1 MKVRALALR
10 ILNQLRH
17 DRRTLALMLVAPI
30 FLITLVYFILGDAS
44 TTVKVAVINA
54 PENYIQSLEKNN
66 VIVSRARESEARAA
80 LEQRKVVAT
89 LNMINGKSTIEVDGS
104 NPTKAKL
111 ALAALE
117 GAKANYT
124 HTTATST
131 MRPDL
136 RSEVKYIYGTDDLST
151 FDNFGATLIG
161 FIVFFFVFLVAG
173 ISFLQERTSGTLEKL
188 LSMPLQRWEIVVGYV
203 LGFGLFTVLQSLIFS
218 WYCVYVLKVMMVG
231 SFALVILITLL
242 AAIVAL
248 TLGILAS
255 TAASNEFQMMQFIP
269 IVIIP
274 QLFFS
279 GLFDLPY
286 SIQVLGRTMPLYY
299 VADALTQVM
308 LRGSGLSAI
317 AGDMVILLGCALLFM
332 ALNTLMLK
340 KYRRI

>member
-1 MKVRALALR
+1 
-10 ILNQLRH
+10 
-17 DRRTLALMLVAPI
+17 MLIAPI
-30 FLITLVYFILGDAS
+30 FLITLVYFILGDAP

-54 PENYIQSLEKNN
+54 PENYIQNLEKNN
-66 VIVSRARESEARAA
+66 VIVTRASESDARDA
-80 LEQRKVVAT
+80 LEQRRVVAT
-89 LNMINGKSTIEVDGS
+89 LKMINGKSTIEVDGS

-117 GAKANYT
+117 GAKANST
-124 HTTATST
+124 NSMMTAL
-131 MRPDL
+131 RADL
-136 RSEVKYIYGTDDLST
+136 RSDVKYIYGTEDLST

-188 LSMPLQRWEIVVGYV
+188 LSMPLRRWEIVVGYV

-218 WYCVYVLKVMMVG
+218 WYCVYILKVMMVG

-279 GLFDLPY
+279 GLFDLPS
-286 SIQVLGRTMPLYY
+286 SIQILGRTMPLYY
-299 VADALTQVM
+299 VSDALTQVM
-308 LRGSGLSAI
+308 LRGSGLSMI
-317 AGDMVILLGCALLFM
+317 AGDLVILLGCALLFM
-332 ALNTLMLK
+332 ILNTLMLK